1 MKLNL
6 GKLLVV
12 AVALVSTAAWAGPM
26 SLWLGQTK
34 FISYNGRFTKAT
46 VSNPSVVAVETLKG
60 GAEVRAKVAGVSRVS
75 LRSRDGEKFE
85 FDVHVT
91 PRGAEVYSTNRAEPE
106 HGEFSLSTAPAVSR
120 SSAVA
125 SKAFKS
131 KLRTAKR
138 VAGKASGPRA

>member
-12 AVALVSTAAWAGPM
+12 AVAVVSTSAWAGPM

-34 FISYNGRFTKAT
+34 FIMYNGRFTKVT
-46 VSNPSVVAVETLKG
+46 VSNPSVVMVQAMKG
-60 GAEVRAKVAGVSRVS
+60 GAEVRAKDPGVSKVS
-75 LRSRDGEKFE
+75 LKTRDGEKFE

-106 HGEFSLSTAPAVSR
+106 HYDFTLSSAPKMSR
-120 SSAVA
+120 SSVVA
-125 SKAFKS
+125 SKSFKNT
-131 KLRTAKR
+131 LRTA
-138 VAGKASGPRA
+138 RAAR

>member
-12 AVALVSTAAWAGPM
+12 AVALVSTSAWAGPM

-34 FISYNGRFTKAT
+34 FIMYTGRFTKVT
-46 VSNPSVVAVETLKG
+46 VSNPSVVTVQAMKG
-60 GAEVRAKVAGVSRVS
+60 GAEVRAKDPGVSKVS
-75 LRSRDGEKFE
+75 LRTRGGEKFE

-91 PRGAEVYSTNRAEPE
+91 PRGAEVYSTNRAESE
-106 HGEFSLSTAPAVSR
+106 HYDFTLSSAPRASR

-125 SKAFKS
+125 SKSFKS
-131 KLRTAKR
+131 KLRTA
-138 VAGKASGPRA
+138 RAAR